1 MLLVAFIVM
10 FVSLTGKAAIWA
22 VDADIL
28 HENFEPLTGMFNRD
42 GFYEKATT
50 LLASRSRGDD
60 RFLAVSVI
68 NLDTFSLVGEFS
80 GIDRIQPGQGRD
92 RGTTARNR
100 ATRCGARTH
109 RRLRVRDRRP
119 LRQ

>member
-1 MLLVAFIVM
+1 MTLAVLAFRLAAIDVAFAISSVLLVGFIVM
-10 FVSLTGKAAIWA
+10 FVSLTGRAAIWL

-60 RFLAVSVI
+60 RFSP
-68 NLDTFSLVGEFS
+68 S
-80 GIDRIQPGQGRD
+80 P
-92 RGTTARNR
+92 
-100 ATRCGARTH
+100 
-109 RRLRVRDRRP
+109 
-119 LRQ
+119 

>member
-1 MLLVAFIVM
+1 MAIYAAVFHTTRWLGVAWAATGVTLAVLAVRLAPFSIAFAISSVLLVGFIVM
-10 FVSLTGKAAIWA
+10 FVSLTGRAAIWL

-60 RFLAVSVI
+60 RFVALSVV
-68 NLDTFSLVGEFS
+68 NLDSFSLDG
-80 GIDRIQPGQGRD
+80 
-92 RGTTARNR
+92 
-100 ATRCGARTH
+100 
-109 RRLRVRDRRP
+109 
-119 LRQ
+119 